1 MWAAPEKTRTPGNPM
16 PTELRLLAAMAAL
29 NWLALLLSS
38 TLRHRL
44 WTIAGWQLG
53 AGNRDDVP
61 EPSPAAARA
70 DRAAKNMLENL
81 LLFAVVLL
89 AAHAAGVRDDRLLLG
104 TQVFCVGRVAY
115 LPTYILGLRY
125 LRTLWWAVGVV
136 GMGIVA
142 STLA

>member
-1 MWAAPEKTRTPGNPM
+1 M
-16 PTELRLLAAMAAL
+16 PTDIRLLVAMAVL
-29 NWLALLLSS
+29 NWLALMLSS

-44 WTIAGWQLG
+44 WTPGGWIVG
-53 AGNRDDVP
+53 AGNRDAVP
-61 EPSPAAARA
+61 EPSPVAARA

-81 LLFAVVLL
+81 LLFGVTLL
-89 AAHAAGVRDDRLLLG
+89 SAHAAGVHDDRLLLG

-115 LPTYILGLRY
+115 LPTYVLGVRY

-142 STLA
+142 SALL